1 MGPKFTILFTYMD
14 FLFIGEVRKQ
24 LVDRVPVYNVFY
36 GLAAN
41 PESIDEV
48 EIYRGSAPDH
58 RICWRQRLIQRE
70 TLLADTDLVET
81 IGRAIKI
88 QEDIQSR

>member
-14 FLFIGEVRKQ
+14 FLFIGEIVKQ
-24 LVDRVPVYNVFY
+24 LVDRVPVYDVFY
-36 GLAAN
+36 ALAAN
-41 PESIDEV
+41 PESIGAL

-58 RICWRQRLIQRE
+58 AICWRQRLNEKE
-70 TLLADTDLVET
+70 TEPVDPDLVEV

-88 QEDIQSR
+88 QEDIQSG

>member
-1 MGPKFTILFTYMD
+1 MGSKFTILFTYMD
-14 FLFIGEVRKQ
+14 FLFIGEIIKQ
-24 LVDRVPVYNVFY
+24 LVDRVPVYDVFY
-36 GLAAN
+36 ALAAN
-41 PESIDEV
+41 PESIGEL

-58 RICWRQRLIQRE
+58 GICWRQRFSERE
-70 TLLADTDLVET
+70 TELADPDLVEI

>member
-24 LVDRVPVYNVFY
+24 LIDRVPVYDIFY
-36 GLAAN
+36 ALAAS

-58 RICWRQRLIQRE
+58 RIYWRQRLSHLE
-70 TLLADTDLVET
+70 TELADTDLVEI
-81 IGRAIKI
+81 IGRAIKM

>member
-14 FLFIGEVRKQ
+14 FLFIGEIRKH
-24 LVDRVPVYNVFY
+24 LVDRVPVYDVSY

-41 PESIDEV
+41 PEPIEEL
-48 EIYRGSAPDH
+48 EIYRGSAPGG
-58 RICWRQRLIQRE
+58 RIFWRQRITRRK
-70 TLLADTDLVET
+70 TDLADADLIEI

-88 QEDIQSR
+88 QEDIESR